1 MDPKAEQGCRVGKDL
16 MPGNG
21 WFTHAGSPTM
31 SEEKKTQPLDV
42 SNLKATYANICRIA
56 QTPSEILI
64 DFGLN
69 PNFYGM
75 ILEEPARLEQ
85 RVILTHDTAKRLCLH
100 LTAAIQSYEARYG
113 VIELD
118 LAKRL
123 KGEAEKAQ

>member
-1 MDPKAEQGCRVGKDL
+1 
-16 MPGNG
+16 
-21 WFTHAGSPTM
+21 M

-85 RVILTHDTAKRLCLH
+85 RVILTHDTAKRLWMH
-100 LTAAIQSYEARYG
+100 LTAAIPSYESRYG

-123 KGEAEKAQ
+123 KGESEKAE